1 MYEAPSAELVFA
13 ESGELMNGIL
23 DSGNQGQEW
32 TENERSI
39 DSLFNGLKSK

>member
-1 MYEAPSAELVFA
+1 MYEAPRAELVFA
-13 ESGELMNGIL
+13 ESGELMNGVL

-39 DSLFNGLKSK
+39 DSLWGGLMSN